1 MSIIGIGTGGAED
14 ITLSAITEMRQLDLV
29 VFLDKGSA
37 TADMRTFRRT
47 LLSQHSVTATVLELH
62 DPPRDRHPVDYQEE
76 VKRWHQARAD
86 LISEALQQALPEGGR
101 VGFLVWGDPS
111 LYDSTLRIV
120 RAMEDETR
128 IRVIPGVSA
137 VHALTAAFGLVANDI
152 GGTITITTGR
162 KLSSLAPMQR
172 ENVFVMLDG
181 RDAYLEVATPD
192 TYIYWGAYLRAENE
206 VLREGYVA
214 DVGPEIAALKKELH
228 DRNGWVMD
236 TYLLREIRS

>member
-1 MSIIGIGTGGAED
+1 MSVIGIGTGGAED
-14 ITLSAITEMRQLDLV
+14 ITLSAITEMQQLDLV
-29 VFLDKGSA
+29 VFLDKGAA
-37 TADMRTFRRT
+37 TADMRAFRRAV
-47 LLSQHSVTATVLELH
+47 LHRHQVSATILELP
-62 DPPRDRHPVDYQEE
+62 DPPRDRHPADYEAE

-86 LISEALQQALPEGGR
+86 LISAALHQALPAGGR

-120 RAMEDETR
+120 RAIDDEMTVK
-128 IRVIPGVSA
+128 VIPGVSA
-137 VHALTAAFGLVANDI
+137 VHALTAAFGLLANDI

-162 KLSSLAPMQR
+162 KLATLTPAQR

-181 RDAYLEVATPD
+181 RDAYLDVATPH
-192 TYIYWGAYLRAENE
+192 TYIYWGAYLRANNE

-214 DVGPEIAALKKELH
+214 DVGADIAALKKELH